1 MQPNILN
8 NNHLS
13 KPDNSLRSDRNLYH
27 FLEEQCQ
34 NSQDFADKW
43 ISVTIQA
50 PAIDPL
56 AVAEQLQ
63 PEGDL
68 YYWDKP
74 DQELSIA
81 AMGKQ
86 IVIKETGPDRFQT
99 VKHLSQELNKQI
111 AVYSRFEHMLS
122 GPLLLGGYSFNDHNV
137 GMVWNEFGSARFVL
151 PEMIMIKSGMMHLLT
166 IILKVS
172 RKSTADDLL
181 DQINILS
188 DKVNS
193 ITGNLEF
200 ESFDGK
206 KESGKLTI
214 YETSRDAARWIRGID
229 KSKEL
234 INRHVFEKI
243 VIARQVAVETEY
255 PVNTTC
261 LIHRLRNE
269 FPACYNFMVR
279 LESGLTFLGA
289 TPERLISFHNQTI
302 LTEGLA
308 GSISRG
314 ESASEDAAFAQSLL
328 NSSKDRG
335 EHEFVVRAIR
345 ESLED
350 YSESIDYPANPQ
362 IKKLS
367 NVQHLYTPISA
378 TVKKGIGIHD
388 LLSHLHPT
396 PAVGGFPARNSVPYI
411 QDIEQMD
418 RGWYAGPIGWFNLNG
433 SGEFAVAI
441 RSSLVQNTCAT
452 LFAGCGIVAN
462 SNPLKEWDETML
474 KLRPVLNAL
483 KEAENAHV

>member
-1 MQPNILN
+1 MLN
-8 NNHLS
+8 NNPLS
-13 KPDNSLRSDRNLYH
+13 KSANSLRSDRNLYK
-27 FLEEQCQ
+27 FLEEQSQ
-34 NSQDFADKW
+34 NAQFFADKW
-43 ISVTIQA
+43 ISVTIPA

-86 IVIKETGPDRFQT
+86 VEIKETGPERFQA
-99 VKHLSQELNKQI
+99 VKYRSQELNKQI
-111 AVYSRFEHMLS
+111 SVYTRVAHMLS
-122 GPLLLGGYSFNDHNV
+122 GPLMLGGYSFNDHNI
-137 GMVWNEFGSARFVL
+137 GKVWNEFGSARFVL

-166 IILKVS
+166 IILKVN
-172 RKSTADDLL
+172 RKSTADTLL
-181 DQINILS
+181 DEICTLS
-188 DKVNS
+188 DKVS
-193 ITGNLEF
+193 AVTGSLEF
-200 ESFDGK
+200 ASFERN
-206 KESGKLTI
+206 KESGKLTVH
-214 YETSRDAARWIRGID
+214 ETSREAARWIRSID

-234 INRHVFEKI
+234 INREVFEKI
-243 VIARQVAVETEY
+243 VIARQVAVETEH

-289 TPERLISFHNQTI
+289 TPERLISFHNHTI

-314 ESASEDAAFAQSLL
+314 ETASEDAAFAQSLI

-350 YSESIDYPANPQ
+350 YSDTIDYPEEPQ

-378 TVKKGIGIHD
+378 SVKKGIGIHD
-388 LLSHLHPT
+388 LLEHLHPT
-396 PAVGGFPARNSVPYI
+396 PAVGGFPARNAVPYI
-411 QDIEQMD
+411 QEIEQMD
-418 RGWYAGPIGWFNLNG
+418 RGWYAGPVGWFNLNG

-452 LFAGCGIVAN
+452 LFAGCGIVAT

-483 KEAENAHV
+483 KEAESAHV